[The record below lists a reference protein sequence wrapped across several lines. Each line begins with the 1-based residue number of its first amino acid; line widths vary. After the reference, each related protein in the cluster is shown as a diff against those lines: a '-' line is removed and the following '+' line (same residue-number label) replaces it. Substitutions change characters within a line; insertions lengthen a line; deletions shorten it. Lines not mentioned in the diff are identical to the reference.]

1 MSSSLKPRVVR
12 AGEPRR
18 RPLVVNGLSFLYL
31 SIWNVET
38 LPEDFGAFDLKGII
52 ILVLAFIAVRRK
64 MGVINLLAASG
75 VLGLVLGLL

>member
-1 MSSSLKPRVVR
+1 MLNGWRSAVV
-12 AGEPRR
+12 AVM
-18 RPLVVNGLSFLYL
+18 LVAGLSFLYC
-31 SIWNVET
+31 SIWIVET

-64 MGVINLLAASG
+64 MGVINLLAVSG